1 MKETCDEKEEL
12 DGIIKDFTIKNFTNF
27 FDELDEE
34 ITKKEKDIK

>member
-12 DGIIKDFTIKNFTNF
+12 DFIKDITIKNFTNF